1 MDINL
6 TLIAQAVVFAAF
18 IWFTARF
25 VWPPLM
31 TMVEQRQKT
40 IADGLAAAE
49 RGMKSLEDAS
59 ARSDEALKA
68 ARAQAQEIL
77 AAANK
82 QATQIVEAAKTTAK
96 SEGDRIVSAAREET
110 TREVNSVKEQLRKQV
125 GELAVAGVHLLVD
138 RTSNC
143 TVIAIARAGIRN
155 LTGCQ
160 ICCAPGSAS
169 WSGATCP
176 SCRPGWAGSRAPG

>member
-6 TLIAQAVVFAAF
+6 TLFAQAAVFAIF

-31 TMVEQRQKT
+31 KAVEDRQAK

-49 RGMKSLEDAS
+49 KGARSLQDAS
-59 ARSDEALKA
+59 AKSDEALKQ

-82 QATQIVEAAKTTAK
+82 QAVQVVEQSKTAAK
-96 SEGDRIVSAAREET
+96 SEGDRIVNAAREEVQ
-110 TREVNSVKEQLRKQV
+110 REINQAKEQLRKQV
-125 GELAVAGVHLLVD
+125 GELAVIGAAKILKREIDAKAHADVLNDL
-138 RTSNC
+138 
-143 TVIAIARAGIRN
+143 AARV
-155 LTGCQ
+155 
-160 ICCAPGSAS
+160 
-169 WSGATCP
+169 
-176 SCRPGWAGSRAPG
+176 

>member
-31 TMVEQRQKT
+31 AMVEQRQKT

-59 ARSDEALKA
+59 SRSDEALKA
-68 ARAQAQEIL
+68 ARAQAQDIL

-82 QATQIVEAAKTTAK
+82 QATQIVEQAKTTAK

-110 TREVNSVKEQLRKQV
+110 SREVNSVKEQLRKQV
-125 GELAVAGVHLLVD
+125 GELAVAGAAKILKREIDAKAHADVLNDL
-138 RTSNC
+138 
-143 TVIAIARAGIRN
+143 AARV
-155 LTGCQ
+155 
-160 ICCAPGSAS
+160 
-169 WSGATCP
+169 
-176 SCRPGWAGSRAPG
+176 